1 MMWMLENRNCAQ
13 SCQDRSVSIAF
24 SIGRQH
30 IFPLCTNEWL
40 HYKYISFYIVGS
52 FRVWRVSNRYDK
64 KEALDESEI
73 ALNIDHETIEGS
85 R

>member
-1 MMWMLENRNCAQ
+1 MENRNCVQ
-13 SCQDRSVSIAF
+13 SCRDRLFSIAF

-30 IFPLCTNEWL
+30 IFPLCTIEWL
-40 HYKYISFYIVGS
+40 RYKYILFSIVGS

-73 ALNIDHETIEGS
+73 APNIDHETIEGS
-85 R
+85 G

>member
-13 SCQDRSVSIAF
+13 SRQDRSV

-30 IFPLCTNEWL
+30 IFPLCTIKWL
-40 HYKYISFYIVGS
+40 HYKYILFYIVGS

>member
-1 MMWMLENRNCAQ
+1 MMWMLKNRNCAE

-30 IFPLCTNEWL
+30 IFPLCTIKWL
-40 HYKYISFYIVGS
+40 HYKYILFYIVGS